1 MNLVS
6 QAGDAPV
13 REPKV
18 SDEMHRLFHK
28 LNNQLG
34 IVLAHAEM
42 LEEKSVEEA
51 HRQHAS
57 RVVTSVLDALGTSR
71 EIRRLSDTAGI

>member
-6 QAGDAPV
+6 QAGDTPV

-71 EIRRLSDTAGI
+71 EIRRLSDAAGI